1 MPKVLQPILL
11 RVRELGSVLKQAGI
25 AWVEDDATMH
35 AASISY
41 FTVFS
46 LAPILV
52 IALAVAGVVF
62 EPETVQREMAA
73 QLSGL
78 MGAEAARAI
87 GEFVQ
92 NATSA
97 ASHGVLATIVGVV
110 TLVVGAISA
119 FVQLQD
125 SLNHIWR
132 VPPRSAGLKRI
143 LKQRLLSFVLVIGV
157 ALLLLVSLVLSTL
170 LSATS
175 NLIQSN
181 LGATEFTLDLA
192 NVAFSFVV
200 AAVLF
205 GTIFKVLPDAA
216 IGWNDVAAASLFT
229 SALFTIGKQLI
240 GLYIGQTGLSSSY
253 GAAGS
258 LEVILAW
265 VYYSALI
272 LLFGAEFAW
281 VVRLRGQAAK
291 V

>member
-1 MPKVLQPILL
+1 MAKVLQPILL
-11 RVRELGSVLKQAGI
+11 RVRELGTVLKEAGI

-62 EPETVQREMAA
+62 EPATVQREMAA

-78 MGAEAARAI
+78 MGIEAARAI

-92 NATSA
+92 NATSS
-97 ASHGVLATIVGVV
+97 ASRGVLATIVGVV

-132 VPPRSAGLKRI
+132 VPPRSVGIKRI
-143 LKQRLLSFVLVIGV
+143 LKQRLLSFVLVMGV
-157 ALLLLVSLVLSTL
+157 AVLLLVSLVLSAL
-170 LSATS
+170 LSAAS
-175 NLIQSN
+175 DLIQSN

-205 GTIFKVLPDAA
+205 GTVFKVLPDAP
-216 IGWNDVAAASLFT
+216 ISWQDVAAASLFT
-229 SALFTIGKQLI
+229 AALFTIGKQVI

-258 LEVILAW
+258 LAVILAW

-281 VVRLRGQAAK
+281 VVRLRREA
-291 V
+291 VNV